1 MIRILA
7 SVCGLVAEHPMTRK
21 RADSFKIALDTLREE
36 LRAGV
41 HRAGSRLTANDI
53 AERLS
58 LSQTPVREALSRLAG
73 EGLLLDRRGQGF
85 FVQSLAEQDL
95 IALFRLE
102 LELLLIACDERSSL
116 PPLDLDRLV
125 PTATETPPDAA
136 FVLASERLFRV
147 FASASSPPL
156 ARHLARLQ
164 DQLAPLRTVEP
175 RVLHGLPAEFGQ
187 LLDVISSGATETVRS
202 ALNAF
207 FARRIGVA
215 AALIRA
221 LDAADTIES
230 I

>member
-1 MIRILA
+1 
-7 SVCGLVAEHPMTRK
+7 MTRK

-41 HRAGSRLTANDI
+41 HSAGSRLTANDI

-95 IALFRLE
+95 IALFRLQ
-102 LELLLIACDERSSL
+102 LELLLVACEGERSAL
-116 PPLDLDRLV
+116 PLIDLDRLV
-125 PTATETPPDAA
+125 PTATERPPDAT
-136 FVLASERLFRV
+136 FVLASERLFRI

-156 ARHLARLQ
+156 ARHLGRLQ
-164 DQLAPLRTVEP
+164 DQLAPLRAVEP
-175 RVLHGLPAEFGQ
+175 RVLDRLPAEFGQ
-187 LLDVISSGATETVRS
+187 LLDTMSTGATETIRGE
-202 ALNAF
+202 LTAF
-207 FARRIGVA
+207 FGRRIGVA

>member
-1 MIRILA
+1 
-7 SVCGLVAEHPMTRK
+7 MTRK

-102 LELLLIACDERSSL
+102 LELLLIAGDERSSL
-116 PPLDLDRLV
+116 PLSTSTGSSPGPRRHRRTRPSSLPVSGCSGSSRRLQARRWRAILV
-125 PTATETPPDAA
+125 DCRISSRRCAPPSPASCTACRRSSVSSWTSCRAARRRRSAVRSTPSSPG
-136 FVLASERLFRV
+136 
-147 FASASSPPL
+147 ASAS
-156 ARHLARLQ
+156 
-164 DQLAPLRTVEP
+164 
-175 RVLHGLPAEFGQ
+175 
-187 LLDVISSGATETVRS
+187 
-202 ALNAF
+202 
-207 FARRIGVA
+207 RRA
-215 AALIRA
+215 
-221 LDAADTIES
+221 
-230 I
+230 